1 MKSIL
6 DKIKKVHPLVRAKK
20 SMMDEQIVILNGI
33 KEEKIKIVTEMKENQ
48 RQYMTGVDKINDIR
62 NSNLREN
69 IEVLE
74 RGLDMV
80 KSKWYKLHLDAQN
93 IENKERAQIAQVLG
107 AQRELK
113 KMEKLREQYE
123 VKYHHEIA
131 AAEQKEQDDRSIFK
145 FTRNN

>member
-80 KSKWYKLHLDAQN
+80 KSKCTNFTLM
-93 IENKERAQIAQVLG
+93 
-107 AQRELK
+107 LK
-113 KMEKLREQYE
+113 
-123 VKYHHEIA
+123 I
-131 AAEQKEQDDRSIFK
+131 
-145 FTRNN
+145 